1 MRSTFQNS
9 ARRRRSGVFFSF
21 HHGLVVV
28 FALAVGPAGLAV
40 LASLLRGGRHIDAS
54 GLDELP
60 PPA

>member
-1 MRSTFQNS
+1 
-9 ARRRRSGVFFSF
+9 
-21 HHGLVVV
+21 VVV
-28 FALAVGPAGLAV
+28 FALGAGLAGLAA